1 MKIALVHKRF
11 DLRGGVERVLYKTAE
26 GLRDRG
32 HEVHLFCGRFS
43 IPPPTGVFGHR
54 VPSFHWPRTLRVV
67 SFALAAPRMVERHGC
82 DLLLSFDRVVRQD
95 IFRSG
100 GGPHQ
105 SFIKKMIAQ
114 SSIWRR
120 IWYTISPYH
129 RCALAIE
136 RIQVSPTGHR
146 KIIAIS
152 QQGKREFIEE
162 YGVAGHNLTIIYN
175 GVDVERFHPR
185 NRERYAHKIRESLAI
200 PPESRIVLF
209 VGTGFRRKG
218 LDRLLSLWT
227 GQEAPDAHLV
237 IVGNDAKL
245 AYYRNIWGRSRIHF
259 AGAQSRV
266 EEFYGAADLLVLP
279 SVQEA
284 FGNVVLEA
292 LASGLPV
299 VTCAAVGA
307 AESLEDEL
315 RGGIV
320 ADSDGRE
327 GLRKKIDWGLDR
339 ERWTALSQ
347 LARRVAEKYSWENY
361 FIRLE
366 EQFEALN
373 EPAAALAQS
382 AHDPGPRGP

>member
-11 DLRGGVERVLYKTAE
+11 DLRGGVERVLYRTAE

-32 HEVHLFCGRFS
+32 HEVHLFCGKFS
-43 IPPPTGVFGHR
+43 IPPPPGVAGHR
-54 VPSFHWPRTLRVV
+54 VPSFQWPRTARVL
-67 SFALAAPRMVERHGC
+67 SFAVAAPKIVERYGC
-82 DLLLSFDRVVRQD
+82 DVSLSFDRILRQD

-100 GGPHQ
+100 GGPHR
-105 SFIKKMIAQ
+105 SFIKKMIAE

-120 IWYTISPYH
+120 LWYAISPYH

-136 RIQVSPTGHR
+136 RRQVAPTGHR

-162 YGVAGHNLTIIYN
+162 YGVAEHNLAVIYN

-185 NRERYAHKIRESLAI
+185 NRERYAHKIRERLAI
-200 PPESRIVLF
+200 PAECPIVLF

-218 LDRLLSLWT
+218 VDRLLSLWSER
-227 GQEAPDAHLV
+227 EAPNAHLV

-245 AYYRNIWGRSRIHF
+245 GYYRNVWGRSRIHF
-259 AGAQSRV
+259 VGAQSRV

-284 FGNVVLEA
+284 FGNVVLEG

-307 AESLEDEL
+307 AESLEGEL

-320 ADSDGRE
+320 ADATGRD

-339 ERWTALSQ
+339 ERWPALSQ

-361 FIRLE
+361 FARLE
-366 EQFEALN
+366 QQFDEVN
-373 EPAAALAQS
+373 EPGGSRPKLN
-382 AHDPGPRGP
+382 